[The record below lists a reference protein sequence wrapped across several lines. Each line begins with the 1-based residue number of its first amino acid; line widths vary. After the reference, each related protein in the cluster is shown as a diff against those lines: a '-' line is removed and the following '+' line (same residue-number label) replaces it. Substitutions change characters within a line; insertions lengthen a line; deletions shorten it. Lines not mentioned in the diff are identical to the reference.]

1 MMKINVINKSANPLP
16 KYESDGAAGLD
27 LCADIEKSVTIQ
39 PLTRCLIPTGLHLEL
54 GKGYEAQVRPRSG
67 LALKHG
73 ITVLN
78 TPGTIDSD
86 YRGNVGVILINLGEK
101 EFTINKGDKIAQL
114 VFAKHEQVEWVEVNK
129 LDNTQ
134 RGENGFGSTTK

>member
-1 MMKINVINKSANPLP
+1 MMKINVINKSTNPLP

-27 LCADIEKSVTIQ
+27 LCADVTESVTIQ
-39 PLTRCLIPTGLHLEL
+39 PMTRCLIPTGLHLKL

-86 YRGNVGVILINLGEK
+86 YRGNIGVILINLGEK

-114 VFAKHEQVEWVEVNK
+114 VFAKHEQVEWNEVK
-129 LDNTQ
+129 ELDNTE
-134 RGENGFGSTTK
+134 RGQNGFGSTTK